1 MGNNRSKDT
10 LFLGECLILP
20 HTHLDT
26 LVIIRVHL
34 CPLCAF
40 LISHRI
46 HRTHGKKRT
55 SCYSVLSVLSV
66 CPIPLRIAQIN
77 RIIYSVA
84 PKNSINPCKSVEL
97 DNSQIRDKK
106 DTGPDGLFWL
116 RLFPTPKS
124 WSLFLFLKG
133 VAHRRCAHRI
143 SASQLGELVLIE
155 DRH

>member
-1 MGNNRSKDT
+1 MGPLLRMLTRQHFEDCHFHLTFISV
-10 LFLGECLILP
+10 FCLP
-20 HTHLDT
+20 NGNGFF
-26 LVIIRVHL
+26 
-34 CPLCAF
+34 A
-40 LISHRI
+40 
-46 HRTHGKKRT
+46 KKR
-55 SCYSVLSVLSV
+55 LSG
-66 CPIPLRIAQIN
+66 PDAR
-77 RIIYSVA
+77 RK
-84 PKNSINPCKSVEL
+84 KNPMNPCKSVEL